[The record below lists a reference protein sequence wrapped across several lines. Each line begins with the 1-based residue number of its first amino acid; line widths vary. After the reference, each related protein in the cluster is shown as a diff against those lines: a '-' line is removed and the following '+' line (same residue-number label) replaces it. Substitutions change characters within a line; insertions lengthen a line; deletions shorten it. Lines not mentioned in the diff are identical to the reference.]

1 MPTLGLADLNGFTGC
16 DQWTRH
22 WLNRNI
28 IYSEGMA
35 YVAEHAGGGAF
46 WLIDAIASHEAGP
59 MIAALR
65 QADSDFD
72 YLHFWYLT
80 VDTERHT
87 AVLECRLDS
96 EQPAVVAQEIEYT
109 DFDLGSIKLYVAVTE
124 GSDGNPVWVI
134 MLPSEY

>member
-1 MPTLGLADLNGFTGC
+1 MSSLTLADLNGFTGC

-46 WLIDAIASHEAGP
+46 WLLDAIASHEVSP
-59 MIAALR
+59 TITALR
-65 QADSDFD
+65 HSNPDFD

-80 VDTERHT
+80 VDTEKHT
-87 AVLECRLDS
+87 AVLECKIDS
-96 EQPAVVAQEIEYT
+96 DQPAVITQEIEHT
-109 DFDLGSIKLYVAVTE
+109 DFPLPRFQVYAGNDGPGTPTKLF
-124 GSDGNPVWVI
+124 
-134 MLPSEY
+134 LPPEY